1 MELNFHDCICFWGKE
16 IQCNQLGQESIL
28 YFELFSA
35 TMPELPHP
43 YYTYK
48 KVLAETK
55 CSRSTSMSLYI
66 LKTLSWPSF
75 SSDFIRH
82 KIYACFISMRH
93 IFLCSLRCLQ
103 EKPVQELI
111 KAQETIEVRWLFF
124 TYSFLHR
131 QMKVTEPTIECQ
143 RSELRRQKWCILLTM
158 SKYLNSPERPCD
170 NDNLV
175 HPNDRRGPESP
186 TVGAKRS

>member
-1 MELNFHDCICFWGKE
+1 MFLRKWNPVQPIGSRVHIIFWAF
-16 IQCNQLGQESIL
+16 QRNDARVTSPVLHLQESSCRNKVLQVNIVV
-28 YFELFSA
+28 FVLFS
-35 TMPELPHP
+35 T
-43 YYTYK
+43 
-48 KVLAETK
+48 
-55 CSRSTSMSLYI
+55 
-66 LKTLSWPSF
+66 TLSWPSF
-75 SSDFIRH
+75 SSDFIRPCNT
-82 KIYACFISMRH
+82 KYDCFISTGY
-93 IFLCSLRCLQ
+93 IFICSLRCLQ

>member
-1 MELNFHDCICFWGKE
+1 MFLRKWNPVQPIGSRVHIIFWAF
-16 IQCNQLGQESIL
+16 QRNDARVTSPVLHLQESSCRNKVLQVNIDV
-28 YFELFSA
+28 FVLFS
-35 TMPELPHP
+35 T
-43 YYTYK
+43 
-48 KVLAETK
+48 
-55 CSRSTSMSLYI
+55 
-66 LKTLSWPSF
+66 TLSWPSF